1 MCEIKNCRKVIE
13 KLGGCLKMYGTTM
26 KNYNVNKASSSYAE
40 KNTIF
45 GKRNSFKEKR
55 AKKEED
61 TRYMKLESTAEMPA
75 DEVSKSQKENEAG
88 LSKKDFPIPSVIIT
102 VLLTM
107 MLLVVG
113 TGLLG
118 M

>member
-1 MCEIKNCRKVIE
+1 
-13 KLGGCLKMYGTTM
+13 MYGTTM
-26 KNYNVNKASSSYAE
+26 KNYSVNKASVSQD
-40 KNTIF
+40 
-45 GKRNSFKEKR
+45 EKR
-55 AKKEED
+55 GIFSKRLSLKERKSKKEED
-61 TRYMKLESTAEMPA
+61 TRYMKLESTSEMPTTETA
-75 DEVSKSQKENEAG
+75 VETKDAETG

-118 M
+118 A